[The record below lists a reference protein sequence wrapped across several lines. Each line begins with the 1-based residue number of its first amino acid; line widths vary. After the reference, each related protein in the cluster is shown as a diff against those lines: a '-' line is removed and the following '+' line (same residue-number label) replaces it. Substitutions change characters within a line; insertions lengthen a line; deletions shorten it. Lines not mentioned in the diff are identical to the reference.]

1 MRPDRPK
8 KGCDVVAEVV
18 RKLLIRRV
26 TIRPAHAEDF
36 GLPRRDRAG
45 QTKGQGSKAFGAGW
59 NVLSRRGKEIESD
72 GRASR
77 QPGAGES
84 PARADSGTGSAA
96 KRGGRSSASWA
107 RRNRLSAAI
116 RPRRGNRRV
125 FHIEVA
131 PDNAIDAFYHSYAY
145 AARRE
150 NSYRMD
156 RVKATMIDG

>member
-1 MRPDRPK
+1 MWPDLHTQVC
-8 KGCDVVAEVV
+8 GTVVDVL
-18 RKLLIRRV
+18 RKLHIRRA

-107 RRNRLSAAI
+107 RRNRLSGAI
-116 RPRRGNRRV
+116 RSRPRNRRV

-131 PDNAIDAFYHSYAY
+131 PANAIDAFCRSYAY
-145 AARRE
+145 ATRRE
-150 NSYRMD
+150 NSHRID
-156 RVKATMIDG
+156 RDKATMIDG

>member
-8 KGCDVVAEVV
+8 KSCDVVAEVV

-45 QTKGQGSKAFGAGW
+45 QTKGQAQGRSEPAGT
-59 NVLSRRGKEIESD
+59 SSHGRGRTSNPMVE
-72 GRASR
+72 RADSL
-77 QPGAGES
+77 GTGES

-116 RPRRGNRRV
+116 RPRPGKRRV